1 MSEPGIIFLL
11 EDGRLAGPHIYVARL
26 FKYLPGKNKVLIP
39 KDSEKAQKIFDS
51 NSVNYQEIFFLS
63 RLSREPFRIIKY
75 FFFFIPEIFF
85 LTVHFLRS
93 KEKVIYCAGGSWQIK
108 GAICGFLSGKVVI
121 WHLNDTYVPKII
133 KVVFNLFSSL
143 ANGYIYASE
152 ASKKYYLLQKTDTP
166 ASYGAYDDS
175 GDEWIIENVSYNCA
189 TNWYKYVC
197 GKKSN
202 EPTCTI

>member
-51 NSVNYQEIFFLS
+51 NSVNYEEIFFLS

-121 WHLNDTYVPKII
+121 WHLNDTYV
-133 KVVFNLFSSL
+133 FFF
-143 ANGYIYASE
+143 E
-152 ASKKYYLLQKTDTP
+152 ALGQ
-166 ASYGAYDDS
+166 
-175 GDEWIIENVSYNCA
+175 
-189 TNWYKYVC
+189 
-197 GKKSN
+197 
-202 EPTCTI
+202 